1 MPALDE
7 TVRKAPV
14 SNEVLV
20 ARQPI
25 LGRQEELYAHELL
38 YRSSRNNAFDGTEA
52 SVATSRLINNSFLTI
67 GIDRLSSGKRVFI
80 NFDRQLLVSGYAEL
94 LPSEVVVVEILE
106 TVTPDAEVI
115 EACRR
120 LKKRKFLLALDDFA
134 GDSAFDPLIEMSDI
148 IKVDF
153 LLTSEEQQE
162 EIARRYGGGKVRLLA
177 EKVESRPE
185 FERARRIGYRYFQG
199 YFFSKPLLVAGKEVP
214 GFKLNYLRVLKET
227 SAPELDFNK
236 LENILLH
243 EPSLVH
249 KLLRFINSA
258 QFGWERRIESI
269 RHALALLGEQE
280 IRKWVSLVA
289 MSGLASD
296 KPVKLITDAVVR
308 GRFLELLAP
317 LLGLGRRKQDLFLLG
332 MFSLLDAVLDQP
344 MEKIV
349 SEVLLPDDVQDALLG
364 KPVRTRHLTEVLA
377 LARGYEGADWP
388 VIESMAAA
396 IETPLDVVARS
407 YATSVAW
414 SDALFRL

>member
-1 MPALDE
+1 MSAVDE
-7 TVRKAPV
+7 TILGTPV

-25 LGRQEELYAHELL
+25 LGRHEELYAHELL
-38 YRSSRNNAFDGTEA
+38 YRSSRRNAFDGTEA
-52 SVATSRLINNSFLTI
+52 SVATSRLINNTFLTI
-67 GIDRLSSGKRVFI
+67 GIEKLSSGKRVFI
-80 NFDRQLLVSGYAEL
+80 NFDRQLLVNGYAEL
-94 LPSEVVVVEILE
+94 MPNELVVVEILE

-115 EACRR
+115 EACRK
-120 LKKRKFLLALDDFA
+120 LKSKNFLLALDDFA
-134 GDSAFDPLIEMSDI
+134 GDSAFEPLIEMSDI

-162 EIARRYGGGKVRLLA
+162 EIAQRYGHNKIRLLA
-177 EKVESRPE
+177 EKVESRQE
-185 FERARRIGYRYFQG
+185 FERARRIGYKYFQG

-236 LENILLH
+236 LEDILLH

-258 QFGWERRIESI
+258 QFGWDRKIESI
-269 RHALALLGEQE
+269 RHALTLLGEKE

-289 MSGLASD
+289 MSNLASD
-296 KPVKLITDAVVR
+296 KPLKLVTDAVVR
-308 GRFLELLAP
+308 GRFLEILASQ
-317 LLGLGRRKQDLFLLG
+317 LGLGHRKQELFLLG

-349 SEVLLPDDVQDALLG
+349 SEVLLPDDVQDVLLG
-364 KPVRTRHLTEVLA
+364 RTVRTQYLTEALA

-388 VIESMAAA
+388 VIERMAAA
-396 IETPLDVVARS
+396 IEVPLEMVARS

-414 SDALFRL
+414 TDAIFHL